1 MIVRAAKGA
10 VGLALVVALYQLVS
24 VSGLLPASVVPGVG
38 AVGTALVEGVRS
50 GDLPSALGSTALAWF
65 LGVALAVVVAVP
77 LGTAIGLVPVVD
89 AATRIAVEFL
99 RPVPAVALVPVAIVV
114 FGLELGMQVFLVAL
128 ACTWPVLLGTRHG
141 VRAVDPLLV
150 ESSRVLGAR
159 GPAVLRRVLLPAALP
174 AISTAV
180 RTGAGLGVVV
190 AVAAELVSGS
200 PGLGAHLVEVQ
211 SAGRADAAIAT
222 VLVAALLG
230 LVVNTAV
237 ALAERRAAGWQE
249 LSTEGRR

>member
-1 MIVRAAKGA
+1 MTARVLKGA
-10 VGLALVVALYQLVS
+10 AGLAVVALLYELLGA
-24 VSGLLPASVVPGVG
+24 SGLLPRSAVPGLGSVL
-38 AVGTALVEGVRS
+38 AALGEGLSS
-50 GDLPSALGSTALAWF
+50 GDLLSALGSTALAWF
-65 LGVALAVVVAVP
+65 FGVALAVVVAVP

-89 AATRIAVEFL
+89 DATRIAVEFL

-114 FGLELGMQVFLVAL
+114 FGLQLGMQVFLVAL

-150 ESSRVLGAR
+150 ESSQVLGAR

-180 RTGAGLGVVV
+180 RTGASLGVVV

-200 PGLGAHLVEVQ
+200 PGLGAYLIEVQ
-211 SAGRADAAIAT
+211 GAGRSDAMIAT
-222 VLVAALLG
+222 VLVAALFG

-237 ALAERRAAGWQE
+237 ALAERRTAGWQE